1 MAAKM
6 RFASLGSGSAGNALV
21 VEVSQ
26 TRLMLDCGFSIKE
39 TLMRLGRLGLTPS
52 DLTGIVITH
61 EHDDHAGGAFKLAAK
76 YKIPVWLTYGTLK
89 MVTRYM
95 PNHHELEL
103 HVVDS
108 HSAFTIADILVQ
120 PYPVPHD
127 AREPIQCVFS
137 DGSRRLGV
145 LTDVGRTTPHI
156 EQCLSACQALVLEC
170 NHDTSM
176 LQAGPYSWS
185 LKQRVGGDL
194 GHLDNLDSADLLSRL
209 DNSQLQHLVAAHLSA
224 KNNTPQLARS
234 ALAKVLGCELDWI
247 GVADQLLGFNWCS
260 IDA

>member
-1 MAAKM
+1 M

-21 VEVSQ
+21 VEVGS
-26 TRLMLDCGFSIKE
+26 TRVMLDCGFSIKE
-39 TLMRLGRLGLTPS
+39 ASLRLERLSLAPS

-89 MVTRYM
+89 MVKRYM
-95 PNHHELEL
+95 PKQHDIQL
-103 HVVDS
+103 HVIDS
-108 HSAFTIADILVQ
+108 HSAFAIADILVQ

-137 DGSRRLGV
+137 DGSQQLGV
-145 LTDVGRTTPHI
+145 LTDVGRSTPHI
-156 EQCLSACQALVLEC
+156 EQCLSGCKALVLEC
-170 NHDTSM
+170 NHDASM

-194 GHLDNLDSADLLSRL
+194 GHLDNLDSAQLLSKL

-224 KNNTPQLARS
+224 KNNTPQLARA
-234 ALAKVLGCELDWI
+234 ALANVLGCEHDWI
-247 GVADQLLGFNWCS
+247 GVADQLLGFNWRN
-260 IDA
+260 ITD